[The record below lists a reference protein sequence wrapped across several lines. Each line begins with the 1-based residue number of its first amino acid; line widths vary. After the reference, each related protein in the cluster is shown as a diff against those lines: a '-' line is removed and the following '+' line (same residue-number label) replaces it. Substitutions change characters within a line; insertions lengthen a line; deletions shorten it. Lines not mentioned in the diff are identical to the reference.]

1 MIHFLLVYPSHVL
14 SYDRRGCARDMP
26 GSASWPI
33 GKTPFL
39 KSRRQ
44 TRYLWG
50 TKRSTVVYSALGR
63 LKQPSLLFDAGS
75 LTIGQFRLR
84 HIRLSAVFSRNPFS
98 LAMRTVIPLLSPL
111 RHQIHAINV
120 SWMTLG
126 PSFWSQ
132 LLPFPLVKHFRLYL
146 CCCFPPTYSSSP
158 LMENIYEN
166 NIHNNTTPTNARGV
180 AIYIVG
186 AVVHTHNPR
195 LQHSQPC

>member
-1 MIHFLLVYPSHVL
+1 MGIWFSWAVWR
-14 SYDRRGCARDMP
+14 DRRRIEWAQNQPAPQPWRD
-26 GSASWPI
+26 
-33 GKTPFL
+33 FL
-39 KSRRQ
+39 SENANLMGIWRKVAES
-44 TRYLWG
+44 
-50 TKRSTVVYSALGR
+50 
-63 LKQPSLLFDAGS
+63 SLLFDAGS

-166 NIHNNTTPTNARGV
+166 NIHNNTTPTNARGM
-180 AIYIVG
+180 AIYIFG
-186 AVVHTHNPR
+186 AVVHAHNPR
-195 LQHSQPC
+195 LQHSQPR